1 MCAATLLTTKRC
13 RKHTWRVKTSNI
25 IIPKLRA
32 VKEDA
37 EQENTVKEDRI
48 GNLFAT
54 VTVRLF
60 QSQPVVVE
68 TARLFSPGCCD

>member
-1 MCAATLLTTKRC
+1 
-13 RKHTWRVKTSNI
+13 VKTSNI